1 MARREC
7 RTAGVESGPK
17 SSIVKVGEHGKAAS
31 PARPRD
37 RADLTAR
44 RVPGGAALGGPK
56 KPRPVCKAP
65 DTPTSVWSERARKH
79 LEPLF
84 VEKAKDDRCLSV
96 GASQS
101 GGPKEHSVVAAAG
114 AARPAGAPP
123 AGRVK
128 RRDE

>member
-1 MARREC
+1 M
-7 RTAGVESGPK
+7 
-17 SSIVKVGEHGKAAS
+17 
-31 PARPRD
+31 
-37 RADLTAR
+37 
-44 RVPGGAALGGPK
+44 GGPK

-101 GGPKEHSVVAAAG
+101 GGPKEHSVVAAGCRYGQAG
-114 AARPAGAPP
+114 FRPRGSAPSRL
-123 AGRVK
+123 AL
-128 RRDE
+128 